1 MEWLVWDI
9 MLILCSYKY
18 RNILQTLLSSIK
30 ASLEGIMLALFPIIW
45 VILAALFLYNTT
57 IGTGAMENIKTML
70 AGLSPDRRIQ
80 ALIIAFAFGGFLE
93 AVAGFGTAV
102 AIPAGIFISIISP
115 RSKYTIYLK
124 LIIYC
129 L

>member
-1 MEWLVWDI
+1 MSHKKTD
-9 MLILCSYKY
+9 
-18 RNILQTLLSSIK
+18 
-30 ASLEGIMLALFPIIW
+30 LALFPIIW